1 MMQTSYDV
9 CSLFTSIPPKEAV
22 SVVREALEADDTLAD
37 RTNLS
42 VDQVCE
48 LLELCLGCTYFTY
61 KGQFYQQMHG
71 CAMGSPVSPIVV
83 NLYMEKFE
91 NKALSTFN
99 DTPPANWFRYVDDT
113 WCRLKKRVAADFF
126 DHINQIDD
134 NIKFTQEPSHDN
146 MLPFLD
152 TKTIVEEYGNLR
164 FEVYRKPTHTDQYLA
179 FDSHHPLE
187 HKLAVIK
194 TLFHRADNIVTS
206 DQAKTDEQKHLRG
219 ALAKCGYQN
228 WTFNKALKPSDQS
241 KKTQKCKPLT
251 NKNKANITIPY
262 FQGVSEKLRRIFQN
276 FNIATNFKPHSTLR
290 QRLVHPKDRP
300 HKGTKANVIYRLKCE
315 EPNSNNTYI
324 GETSR
329 PLKVRYKE
337 HCRSSANGYS
347 SFSTTYNTTNFN
359 FDIIGLCEARRKGE
373 GCLVLARSK
382 HHLYFK
388 GGDTH
393 HRGVGFLVN
402 KNIAGNV
409 TAFKGISDRVA
420 KLSIKINSRYSLD
433 IIQAYLP
440 TSNST
445 DEEVEAV
452 YEDIDNLIN
461 NSRAHYKII
470 MGDFNAKVGMGDSS
484 SSSTGPFGYG
494 TRNSRG
500 DTLVNFAE
508 RHKMRI
514 MNTHFKKPPNRRW
527 TWISPGGAYKNEID
541 YILTNKPQN
550 FTDVSVINKFNTGS
564 DHRMVRGSMT
574 INTKLER
581 AKLTKPRKPD
591 EIKLKANTAQ
601 FQLQLSN
608 RFEALTTSEDI
619 DIECS
624 NITSIIMETAL
635 KTGGQKK
642 CNRPNKLSEETKQLR
657 GKRRQMKRDGT
668 NAQNRE
674 YTEICKTIR
683 KKMAEEITAYNE
695 KKQQE
700 ALKASRCLK
709 SVKRRQVLGRSKMTT
724 LKEED
729 GTVIHD
735 LDRMVKRC
743 EEFYTNLYSTRQN
756 TDRASTSTPRN
767 NRTGEQNTERLPP
780 ILPSDVR
787 AAIERLKLNKA
798 PGDDNITAGILKCGG
813 EPLVTK
819 FTQIFNKCL
828 SEGKV
833 PSAWKNASI
842 VLIHKKGDTN
852 DIKNYRPI
860 SLLSVIYKIFSQIL
874 LWRMMKTLDQHL
886 TREQAGF
893 RPKFSTVDHLQVV
906 AQLQEKAN
914 EYNIPLCFA
923 FVNYEKAFDS
933 FEFEPMFAA
942 LEHQGVDSE
951 IITLLKDLYDG
962 ATSTLRLHK
971 ESEKIK
977 LERGARQGDN
987 ISAKLFT
994 ACLQD
999 AVVNKINWDK
1009 RGINIDGEYLSHLL
1023 FADDIILV
1031 ATSPQELEEM
1041 LQDIHN
1047 ASKPVGLNMHLGK
1060 TKLMFNKHADK
1071 APVLVNGVEIEVV
1084 DSYIYLGKK
1093 ITHDGSILPEI
1104 KRRITLG

>member
-1 MMQTSYDV
+1 MTVKTSARPSVPSGSRVQTQGSGQQDNRAEGA
-9 CSLFTSIPPKEAV
+9 KNHW
-22 SVVREALEADDTLAD
+22 VRTGCHW
-37 RTNLS
+37 NLK
-42 VDQVCE
+42 V
-48 LLELCLGCTYFTY
+48 CTYNV
-61 KGQFYQQMHG
+61 Q
-71 CAMGSPVSPIVV
+71 S
-83 NLYMEKFE
+83 
-91 NKALSTFN
+91 LST
-99 DTPPANWFRYVDDT
+99 DDRIT
-113 WCRLKKRVAADFF
+113 DFE
-126 DHINQIDD
+126 D
-134 NIKFTQEPSHDN
+134 E
-146 MLPFLD
+146 LD
-152 TKTIVEEYGNLR
+152 
-164 FEVYRKPTHTDQYLA
+164 
-179 FDSHHPLE
+179 
-187 HKLAVIK
+187 
-194 TLFHRADNIVTS
+194 
-206 DQAKTDEQKHLRG
+206 
-219 ALAKCGYQN
+219 
-228 WTFNKALKPSDQS
+228 
-241 KKTQKCKPLT
+241 
-251 NKNKANITIPY
+251 
-262 FQGVSEKLRRIFQN
+262 
-276 FNIATNFKPHSTLR
+276 
-290 QRLVHPKDRP
+290 
-300 HKGTKANVIYRLKCE
+300 
-315 EPNSNNTYI
+315 
-324 GETSR
+324 
-329 PLKVRYKE
+329 
-337 HCRSSANGYS
+337 
-347 SFSTTYNTTNFN
+347 NFN

-657 GKRRQMKRDGT
+657 EKRRQMKRDGT

-695 KKQQE
+695 KEQQE
-700 ALKASRCLK
+700 ALKASRGLK

-729 GTVIHD
+729 GTVIDD

-780 ILPSDVR
+780 ILPSEVR

-852 DIKNYRPI
+852 DIKNYHPHETP
-860 SLLSVIYKIFSQIL
+860 SSSPPPF
-874 LWRMMKTLDQHL
+874 
-886 TREQAGF
+886 
-893 RPKFSTVDHLQVV
+893 
-906 AQLQEKAN
+906 
-914 EYNIPLCFA
+914 CFA
-923 FVNYEKAFDS
+923 PAPFC
-933 FEFEPMFAA
+933 FAPA
-942 LEHQGVDSE
+942 KNLLRPRHDFRVDCELCRHWGLSRR
-951 IITLLKDLYDG
+951 TG
-962 ATSTLRLHK
+962 AK
-971 ESEKIK
+971 
-977 LERGARQGDN
+977 QN
-987 ISAKLFT
+987 
-994 ACLQD
+994 C
-999 AVVNKINWDK
+999 
-1009 RGINIDGEYLSHLL
+1009 
-1023 FADDIILV
+1023 
-1031 ATSPQELEEM
+1031 
-1041 LQDIHN
+1041 
-1047 ASKPVGLNMHLGK
+1047 VG
-1060 TKLMFNKHADK
+1060 
-1071 APVLVNGVEIEVV
+1071 GVEE
-1084 DSYIYLGKK
+1084 
-1093 ITHDGSILPEI
+1093 
-1104 KRRITLG
+1104 RRGRSRFFAGAKQNGAGAKQNGGGEEEGVSWG